1 MALTTRLPSTRVEP
15 FYGFVETT
23 GDALRLIQAAREGIV
38 PRITRRLNDLE
49 RRAMIRSGAIFIFSD
64 EESGI
69 KRWTEG
75 LSWSASRIVG
85 NFLVSVPISSYPP
98 SLLTYTQVYREVN
111 DRSSARPSH
120 EPRRAAKRRGS
131 TNGISPEELA
141 EQRLAKSLV
150 GCLSDNT
157 GRFKPN
163 GLIKKVSRTI
173 TGTGRALTMSDDRQ
187 SLFASMGLI
196 ITSLRTI
203 VKTMFGWENF
213 HI

>member
-23 GDALRLIQAAREGIV
+23 GDALRLIQAAREGII

-85 NFLVSVPISSYPP
+85 NFLVSVTVALRFLIFK
-98 SLLTYTQVYREVN
+98 LT
-111 DRSSARPSH
+111 SA
-120 EPRRAAKRRGS
+120 
-131 TNGISPEELA
+131 
-141 EQRLAKSLV
+141 
-150 GCLSDNT
+150 
-157 GRFKPN
+157 
-163 GLIKKVSRTI
+163 
-173 TGTGRALTMSDDRQ
+173 
-187 SLFASMGLI
+187 
-196 ITSLRTI
+196 
-203 VKTMFGWENF
+203 
-213 HI
+213 